1 MPGGINPPKI
11 MCRRK
16 VCCKLL
22 NSTGMDTLFVSHWRA
37 TSQYDW
43 SLWEAEGE
51 VLETPPEST
60 WEWHLLG
67 RNGSYFKTQTC
78 QIPGFVA
85 LLFTR
90 ATCSLCL
97 IVLKLQC
104 GMNGIYYSVQEESIY
119 LTSAQ
124 SLKAFLSPVNNLLV

>member
-11 MCRRK
+11 ISRRK
-16 VCCKLL
+16 VCYKLL
-22 NSTGMDTLFVSHWRA
+22 NSTGMDTFLSHWRT

-51 VLETPPEST
+51 VLESPAEST

-78 QIPGFVA
+78 QIPGFVV
-85 LLFTR
+85 LLLSR

-104 GMNGIYYSVQEESIY
+104 GMNGIYYSAQEESIY
-119 LTSAQ
+119 LSIFCSVIQSIPFTS
-124 SLKAFLSPVNNLLV
+124 K